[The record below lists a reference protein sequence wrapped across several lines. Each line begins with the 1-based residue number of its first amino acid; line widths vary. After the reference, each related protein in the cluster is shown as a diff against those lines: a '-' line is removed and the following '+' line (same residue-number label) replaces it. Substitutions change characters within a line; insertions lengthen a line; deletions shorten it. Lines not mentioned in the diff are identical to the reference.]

1 MHNIILVGTFHSET
15 GKCNADELY
24 KIIEQINPDVV
35 FEELTPNL
43 YDILY
48 NKGIYDESAPS
59 EFKCIRKY
67 QQHYNFKNI
76 PVDIE
81 VNSSFS
87 NDINLSFALF
97 EKHTIF
103 NEIVSELKKK
113 IELEGFDFLNSD
125 EFSDL
130 VEKQRTIE
138 RKILEVEVIN
148 NSKLKNIYKTF
159 FEEQNY
165 RENVMLDNIY
175 AYSEANNYDQ
185 AVFFIGSAH
194 RNSLLRKVKEYQL
207 KEKIK
212 LNWTFY
218 GKT

>member
-1 MHNIILVGTFHSET
+1 MHNISLVCTFHSES

-24 KIIEQINPDVV
+24 KIIEQIKPDVV
-35 FEELTPNL
+35 FEELTPYL
-43 YDILY
+43 YDIIY
-48 NKGIYDESAPS
+48 NKNIVDETAPL
-59 EFKCIRKY
+59 EIKCIRNYK
-67 QQHYNFKNI
+67 QKHIIKNI

-87 NDINLSFALF
+87 NDINHLF
-97 EKHTIF
+97 TLLEKYDF
-103 NEIVSELKKK
+103 YKEIVSVSKRK
-113 IELEGFDFLNSD
+113 IESDGFDFLNSD
-125 EFSDL
+125 QFTDL

-138 RKILEVEVIN
+138 RNILEEIN
-148 NSKLKNIYKTF
+148 NRQQNRIYKTF
-159 FEEQNY
+159 FDDMDY

-194 RNSLLRKVKEYQL
+194 RNSVLRKVKEYQH

-218 GKT
+218 SKT

>member
-1 MHNIILVGTFHSET
+1 
-15 GKCNADELY
+15 
-24 KIIEQINPDVV
+24 
-35 FEELTPNL
+35 
-43 YDILY
+43 
-48 NKGIYDESAPS
+48 
-59 EFKCIRKY
+59 
-67 QQHYNFKNI
+67 
-76 PVDIE
+76 
-81 VNSSFS
+81 
-87 NDINLSFALF
+87 
-97 EKHTIF
+97 
-103 NEIVSELKKK
+103 
-113 IELEGFDFLNSD
+113 
-125 EFSDL
+125 
-130 VEKQRTIE
+130 
-138 RKILEVEVIN
+138 VIN